1 MPYQTTMNGTRES
14 RTTIP
19 PSPTREV
26 FEGAAEI
33 LHDVTELAELQV
45 ELLASDIRATIRRSS
60 VALAVLAV
68 GICGILGVIPILLLA
83 LAEILTTSFDLSRFA
98 SLLIAGGVGTVASLI
113 AAFFGVRGFKRSLS
127 SLDNSKTELK
137 KNVKWMKR
145 SLRRSSSSH

>member
-1 MPYQTTMNGTRES
+1 MSYQTTMNGTRDS
-14 RTTIP
+14 QSTAP

-45 ELLASDIRATIRRSS
+45 ELLASDVRATIRRSS
-60 VALAVLAV
+60 AALGVLAV
-68 GICGILGVIPILLLA
+68 GVCGVLGVIPVLLLA
-83 LAEILTTSFDLSRFA
+83 LAEILMTSFDLNRFA

-113 AAFFGVRGFKRSLS
+113 AAYFGVRGIKRSLT

-145 SLRRSSSSH
+145 ALRRSSSSH